1 MLKTR
6 TWLLAVIVFVLM
18 AIEIYFNFFSQ
29 KTSFSP
35 IPALDL
41 EKIYC
46 NQPISSQTNELLV
59 YVTDA
64 TMGLNV
70 VDFLCSSTSVA
81 KQFGNVILV
90 IGQTDLD
97 TFKYINY
104 GLADL
109 ALIKQNTASAFNAQI
124 THDLQLIGQYPD
136 YEAFFIATAEKP
148 RLEKDYFLDK
158 RIGLLD
164 YPTSRSGH
172 IAPKS
177 IFQALD
183 INENALDIRYFNSH
197 SELRHKLLSGEV
209 DVIASYW
216 SENDEKTL
224 SSSYIT
230 QIKQTFSGV
239 RWYLKAAKK
248 NVDLLCE
255 AQRAITFAGK
265 QHYSSYYLDPQ
276 WELECP
282 QQIGKPL

>member
-1 MLKTR
+1 VST
-6 TWLLAVIVFVLM
+6 VIV
-18 AIEIYFNFFSQ
+18 IEIYFNFFTQ
-29 KTSFSP
+29 KVSFSP
-35 IPALDL
+35 IPALEL

-46 NQPISSQTNELLV
+46 DSPVSAQKKELLI

-70 VDFLCSSTSVA
+70 ADFLCSSHAVA
-81 KQFGNVILV
+81 KQFSNVVLV

-109 ALIKQNTASAFNAQI
+109 ALIKENTASAFNAQI
-124 THDLQLIGQYPD
+124 THNLQLIGQYPD
-136 YEAFFIATAEKP
+136 YEAFFIATNEKP
-148 RLEKDYFLDK
+148 RLEKDFFLDK

-177 IFQALD
+177 TFQALD
-183 INENALDIRYFNSH
+183 INEKALDIQYFNSH
-197 SELRHKLLSGEV
+197 SELREKLLSGEV

-216 SENDEKTL
+216 SSNDEKTL

-255 AQRAITFAGK
+255 VQRAITFAGK
-265 QHYSSYYLDPQ
+265 QHYSSYYLNPQ
-276 WELECP
+276 WELSCP
-282 QQIGKPL
+282 QQVGQSL